1 MMSFTKERDIPSMK
15 VGSIDWFKFIK
26 NKVPLILLFYRGNWS
41 KSCKLYLSEMNSYI
55 EDLSKLGFRVYGLS
69 CQSKE
74 DCRSLEDELFLQ
86 YPLVSCPDDSLASY
100 LLNND
105 FVDLT
110 ITTNPE
116 YSQTKVIHPGVLVI
130 DQHGIILSWAQNS
143 HEFMDSTRPRAR
155 DIVETIRN
163 ELHDN
168 NPPALTPVMSKNGIS
183 RIQCTPSVGHGD
195 NTFCDVE
202 DLPCTVM

>member
-1 MMSFTKERDIPSMK
+1 MNVARERDIPSMK

-26 NKVPLILLFYRGNWS
+26 NKVPLILLFYRGSSS
-41 KSCKLYLSEMNSYI
+41 KSCKLYLSEMNSHI

-74 DCRSLEDELFLQ
+74 ESRALEDELFLQ
-86 YPLVSCPDDSLASY
+86 YPLISCSDDSLASY

-105 FVDLT
+105 FVDLA
-110 ITTNPE
+110 ISTNPE
-116 YSQTKVIHPGVLVI
+116 SQTKVIHPGVLVL
-130 DQHGIILSWAQNS
+130 DQHGILLSWAQSSN
-143 HEFMDSTRPRAR
+143 EFLDSTRPRAR

-168 NPPALTPVMSKNGIS
+168 NPPALTPVMSKNGVS
-183 RIQCTPSVGHGD
+183 RIQCTPSIGKSE
-195 NTFCDVE
+195 NRFCDVE
-202 DLPCTVM
+202 DLPMCSIM